1 MLLVNPSTLLDVFHF
16 LTHESSINLS
26 KPLNQAAFAFEQDVH
41 RLRIAQVLDKGCIGE
56 DRFKAFRQGGGAT
69 SFTSLT
75 FLFSKKLLHS
85 IVGALWLDPLFAMRG
100 LHFNG
105 IDEEFIPI
113 FVNLR
118 FHQDAKYIRP

>member
-1 MLLVNPSTLLDVFHF
+1 MGGKLARLARVVLPGVPHHVTQGGVRSIKIF
-16 LTHESSINLS
+16 SS
-26 KPLNQAAFAFEQDVH
+26 D
-41 RLRIAQVLDKGCIGE
+41 E